1 MVNVLNRSE
10 MLILGFH
17 KDDLPPMT
25 PLEDDEEVK
34 SEPEEAIVERVKLIP

>member
-1 MVNVLNRSE
+1 

-17 KDDLPPMT
+17 KDDLPLMA

-34 SEPEEAIVERVKLIP
+34 SEPGETIAKRVKLTP